1 VGQCR
6 ADRIP
11 ERGLNALLAVT
22 LAPPC
27 AACGAL
33 LDAPLDGPICGACWA
48 IVRAELLPHLVIA
61 PGPHVDAGRAAADYD
76 GRLRDVIHAFKYEA
90 RRSLAVP
97 LGAMVREAGREL
109 CEGAAC
115 AVPVPLHPW
124 RRLRRGFN
132 QAADLAGTLGLP
144 VVHALWRAR
153 PTAAQM
159 TLPEAQRHRNV
170 RRAFR
175 LAPWLSRRRRERY
188 LQDRCVVLVD
198 DVMTTGAT
206 LDACAAV
213 LKDAGA
219 REVRTLTIARTP
231 RRRARPHPD
240 RDPHQS

>member
-1 VGQCR
+1 
-6 ADRIP
+6 
-11 ERGLNALLAVT
+11 
-22 LAPPC
+22 
-27 AACGAL
+27 
-33 LDAPLDGPICGACWA
+33 
-48 IVRAELLPHLVIA
+48 
-61 PGPHVDAGRAAADYD
+61 
-76 GRLRDVIHAFKYEA
+76 
-90 RRSLAVP
+90 
-97 LGAMVREAGREL
+97 
-109 CEGAAC
+109 
-115 AVPVPLHPW
+115 VPVPLHPW

-153 PTAAQM
+153 PTATQM

-175 LAPWLSRRRRERY
+175 LAPWLSRRRRQRY

-231 RRRARPHPD
+231 RRLPRRLAD
-240 RDPHQS
+240 RGPHQS